1 MINEIEII
9 DGKIFADDRGYV
21 SFVNEFNFE
30 NVKRFYMVENHKKD
44 FIRAWHGH
52 KIEAKYVYVTN
63 GSILIGLVN
72 LETNKIEKKI
82 VLSSK
87 TPSILYIPPGY
98 ANGFKTLEENTK
110 IIFFSTTTIE
120 EAKTDDYRY
129 SYDTW
134 NIWNEEYR

>member
-1 MINEIEII
+1 MKNEIEII

-21 SFVNEFNFE
+21 SFVNNFNFE

-129 SYDTW
+129 PYDTW